1 MPSHWLPP
9 ARLDEAGCPARPPTL
24 GAAGPPAHAWAG
36 PRSRLWPGRGSGSA
50 LPPYWQLPSLNLL
63 RKKIFFN
70 KYEEKKK
77 EKKWETG
84 RGLAAPRPPAP
95 PLTDFGLSS
104 NRHKDQAPAAAAG
117 VTYGFPQACPP
128 RARPPPAGADVRGS
142 LCT

>member
-1 MPSHWLPP
+1 MPSHWLLP
-9 ARLDEAGCPARPPTL
+9 ARRDEAGRPARPPTR
-24 GAAGPPAHAWAG
+24 AGPPAHAWAG
-36 PRSRLWPGRGSGSA
+36 PRSRLWPGRGLGPA

-63 RKKIFFN
+63 RKKNFFN
-70 KYEEKKK
+70 KYEEKK

-104 NRHKDQAPAAAAG
+104 NRHKDQAPAAAG

-128 RARPPPAGADVRGS
+128 RARLPPAGADVRGS

>member
-1 MPSHWLPP
+1 MRPDAPL
-9 ARLDEAGCPARPPTL
+9 ARPRRARRGHQHTPGLDL
-24 GAAGPPAHAWAG
+24 GPA
-36 PRSRLWPGRGSGSA
+36 SGREGGRA
-50 LPPYWQLPSLNLL
+50 QPFHPYWQLPSLNLL
-63 RKKIFFN
+63 RKFFN
-70 KYEEKKK
+70 KYEEKK

-128 RARPPPAGADVRGS
+128 RARPPAARRRRRSRLVVYIDVGSRGF
-142 LCT
+142 